1 MDIVER
7 LRRINAF
14 LHVTED
20 DPEYDYKLSYEAADE
35 IELLRRQ
42 LAHSVNLGNSW
53 MDELDR
59 MRKALRM
66 WVKFWEEDDDDV
78 WLAEEAMEATRGLLR
93 DDNV

>member
-1 MDIVER
+1 MMDIVEQLRKSANIVYKQDGYTFR
-7 LRRINAF
+7 LGLQN
-14 LHVTED
+14 
-20 DPEYDYKLSYEAADE
+20 EAADE

-59 MRKALRM
+59 MRKALQM